1 MQNIYYVILFALKAL
16 IVTWLRPRDTGADI
30 VTNWAVLDSLKNIWC
45 PSLNR
50 SRFLKSIRWTW
61 SKENSLNIFL
71 GGAFNIWV
79 NLISGV
85 ANLLHFHSPW
95 FDFVSSYSEKVLQ
108 GNKPRCQIFGPITN
122 LRVAPDLCHIF
133 TEELLQDDSWEKYWY
148 NAEK

>member
-108 GNKPRCQIFGPITN
+108 GNKAKVSDFWSNYKFGSGPRPLSHIH
-122 LRVAPDLCHIF
+122 RRAPSRWFVGKVLI
-133 TEELLQDDSWEKYWY
+133 
-148 NAEK
+148 